1 MSLMNTAKLFSNKI
15 FWRSSHQCVELP
27 DSPQPHQH
35 GVLLAEKNYNSI
47 DAEQFSHYIYTFLSL
62 KRPIIFSSACLPTL
76 LGSADVGSSC
86 SQIHDFP
93 CERLQ
98 VEPVAT
104 QSLLKMSELQNRA
117 FVWTADQHT
126 GFWVWTLGLKPPA
139 PPVCHGVLLV
149 ICTCPCSLHD
159 FRHQTCSPRFVFGTR
174 QDLSSESFAT

>member
-1 MSLMNTAKLFSNKI
+1 MSLMNTAKLFSNKV
-15 FWRSSHQCVELP
+15 FWRSSHQCVEPP

-62 KRPIIFSSACLPTL
+62 MRPIIFSSACLPTL

-139 PPVCHGVLLV
+139 PPVCHGVRLA
-149 ICTCPCSLHD
+149 ICTCPCSLRD